1 MTRTCARLAALCCGA
16 LLIACGG
23 GTTRQP
29 TPATVATP
37 PLAAITV
44 GAGQPIIIGLSA
56 ALSGDQASLGNDL
69 ADAADLAISDHGG
82 AVKGHSLKVERV
94 DDRCTDAEK
103 ATQVARTLLSEAALG
118 GVVGPMCTTGAQ
130 AADKIYEAAAVVHI
144 SPSVTRADVS
154 QEGER
159 FFFRVAWRDDVEA
172 AVQSSYAA
180 GTLNVRSVTLVDD
193 GGPYGKALA
202 DAFAAA
208 FQQTGGNV
216 LSRERI
222 DPTAADFSS
231 LAQQVKSANPDAVVF
246 EGLNPG
252 GASIAK
258 ALHEAAYP
266 GKFIAPDGV
275 LSTRDFITPAGPA
288 AEGAIITGGPMI
300 PDAFATHFQDR
311 FQRAPGT
318 PFVLQTHDAVTSLI
332 VAIESCAVEGAGGT
346 LVIDRAKLADTL
358 RGQKLSG
365 WTGSIQFDESGDR
378 RGTTAAEAGLV
389 IYRVVN
395 GRFEPVP

>member
-16 LLIACGG
+16 LLFACGG
-23 GTTRQP
+23 ATTRQP
-29 TPATVATP
+29 TPTTVATP
-37 PLAAITV
+37 PPATITV

-82 AVKGHSLKVERV
+82 AIKGHSLKVERV

-130 AADKIYEAAAVVHI
+130 AANQIYEAAGVVHI
-144 SPSVTRADVS
+144 SASVTRADLS
-154 QEGER
+154 RQGER
-159 FFFRVAWRDDVEA
+159 YFFRVAWRDDVEG
-172 AVQSSYAA
+172 AVQSAYA
-180 GTLNVRSVTLVDD
+180 GTLSIKSVTLIDD
-193 GGPYGKALA
+193 GGPYGKALG

-208 FQQTGGNV
+208 FEGSGGMV

-222 DPTAADFSS
+222 DPSAGDFSS
-231 LAQQVKSANPDAVVF
+231 LAHQVKSANPDAVVF

-252 GASIAK
+252 GVLIVK
-258 ALHEAAYP
+258 ALHDAAYP

-275 LSTRDFITPAGPA
+275 LSARDFITSGGPA
-288 AEGAIITGGPMI
+288 AEGAIVTGGPMI
-300 PDAFATHFQDR
+300 GDAFAKHFQDR

-318 PFVLQTHDAVTSLI
+318 PFVLQTHDAVTAL
-332 VAIESCAVEGAGGT
+332 VMAIETSAVTGADGT
-346 LVIDRAKLADTL
+346 LVIDRVKLADTL
-358 RGQKLSG
+358 RAQKLSG
-365 WTGSIQFDESGDR
+365 WTGSIQFNENGDR
-378 RGTTAAEAGLV
+378 RGVTAAEAGLV